1 MNLLEP
7 GPLRLPAEWAPRSS
21 TWIAWPHERSDWPG
35 KFSPVHWVFA
45 EVVRILA
52 EHEQVN
58 IIVGD
63 SLVEERVIDRLVKSD
78 VDLSFVSFH
87 AIETDR
93 VWLRD
98 TGPMIVLP
106 DAEPGSDRRASA
118 RAVAWNFNGW
128 AKYDNHKRDARIA
141 ETIADHLQLPVH
153 APVYDFEGRRMRFT
167 LEGGAIDVDGLGT
180 LLTTEECLLSP
191 IQERN
196 PGLER
201 TAVERILAAELG
213 VRQIIWL
220 NRGIAG
226 DDTHGHVDDIA
237 RFVAP
242 GVIVAAYEN
251 LSSDENHEPLVENL
265 DRLRRARDLSGEPF
279 EIVALPMPRP
289 VYFDDQR
296 LPASYANF
304 YIASKVVLV
313 PTFNDPADRI
323 ALETLE
329 PLFPGREIV
338 GVYCRDLVLGLGT
351 LHCMTRDVPKF
362 DR

>member
-7 GPLRLPAEWAPRSS
+7 GPFRLAAEWAPRSS

-45 EVVRILA
+45 EVVRILSKH
-52 EHEQVN
+52 EHVN
-58 IIVGD
+58 IIVSD
-63 SLVEERVIDRLVKSD
+63 SLVEDRVIDRLVKSD
-78 VDLSFVSFH
+78 VDLTYVSFH
-87 AIETDR
+87 VIETDR

-98 TGPMIVLP
+98 TGPMIVHAP
-106 DAEPGSDRRASA
+106 SKPGIDSPASPRALT
-118 RAVAWNFNGW
+118 WNFNGW
-128 AKYDNHKRDARIA
+128 AKYENHTRDARIA
-141 ETIADHLQLPVH
+141 ESIADQLQLPKH
-153 APVYDFEGRRMRFT
+153 APVYEIEGRRNRFT

-201 TAVERILAAELG
+201 AAVERILAAELG
-213 VRQIIWL
+213 VSRIVWL
-220 NRGIAG
+220 NRGIVG

-251 LSSDENHEPLVENL
+251 TPTDENYEPLAENL
-265 DRLRRARDLSGEPF
+265 DRLRHARDLAGDPF
-279 EIVALPMPRP
+279 EIVTLPMPRP
-289 VYFDDQR
+289 VYFDEQR

-304 YIASKVVLV
+304 YIASKVVLT

-323 ALETLE
+323 ALKTLE
-329 PLFPGREIV
+329 TLFPGREVV

-351 LHCMTRDVPKF
+351 LHCMTRDIPNYT
-362 DR
+362 

>member
-7 GPLRLPAEWAPRSS
+7 GPYRLAAEWAPRSS

-45 EVVRILA
+45 EVVRILS

-58 IIVGD
+58 ILVND
-63 SLVEERVIDRLVKSD
+63 SHIEDRVIDRLVKSG
-78 VDLSFVSFH
+78 VDLTYVLFH
-87 AIETDR
+87 LIETDR
-93 VWLRD
+93 GWLRD
-98 TGPMIVLP
+98 TGPMIVQADSKAGLDSP
-106 DAEPGSDRRASA
+106 AAPRALT
-118 RAVAWNFNGW
+118 WNFNGW
-128 AKYDNHKRDARIA
+128 AKYENHKRDARIA
-141 ETIADHLQLPVH
+141 ESIADRLQIERS
-153 APVYDFEGRRMRFT
+153 APDYMFEGRRIRFT

-196 PGLER
+196 PGLDR
-201 TAVERILAAELG
+201 SAVERILAAELG
-213 VRQIIWL
+213 VSRIVWL
-220 NRGIAG
+220 NRGIVG

-251 LSSDENHEPLVENL
+251 TSTDENYEPLAENL
-265 DRLRRARDLSGEPF
+265 DRLRRARDYAGVPF
-279 EIVALPMPRP
+279 EIVTLPMPRP
-289 VYFDDQR
+289 VYFDEQR

-304 YIASKVVLV
+304 YIASKVVLA

-323 ALETLE
+323 ALQTLE
-329 PLFPGREIV
+329 SLFPDHEVV

-351 LHCMTRDVPKF
+351 LHCMTRDIPRF
-362 DR
+362 N